1 MFQSLR
7 RLRQRRATI
16 DRLYGAIVA
25 QARAPG
31 FYADL
36 AVPDTVS
43 GRFDMMVLHVYL
55 FYRRLA
61 RDGAEMR
68 ALGQE
73 LFDRFCAD
81 MDGTLRERGVGDL
94 AVPRKMRAIGE
105 AFYGRA
111 GVYDAALAAGD
122 DTALAAALEKNVF
135 GGAPGR
141 AAQAQGLARY
151 VRRTEALLAATD
163 AHAIAAGAIGF
174 APLVEAVG

>member
-25 QARAPG
+25 QARAPA

-36 AVPDTVS
+36 GVPDTVS

-55 FYRRLA
+55 VYRRLA
-61 RDGAEMR
+61 VEPGTR
-68 ALGQE
+68 AVGQE

-111 GVYDAALAAGD
+111 RVYDAALGAAD
-122 DTALAAALEKNVF
+122 DASLAAALKKNVF
-135 GGAPGR
+135 GGTPGSD
-141 AAQAQGLARY
+141 AQVRRLADY
-151 VRRTEALLAATD
+151 VRRTEAVLTRL
-163 AHAIAAGAIGF
+163 GAETIVCGSWAF
-174 APLVEAVG
+174 PQPAEASA

>member
-25 QARAPG
+25 QARLPA
-31 FYADL
+31 FYADVG
-36 AVPDTVS
+36 VPDTVS

-55 FYRRLA
+55 VYRRLA
-61 RDGAEMR
+61 SESGTR
-68 ALGQE
+68 AAGQA
-73 LFDRFCAD
+73 LFDHFCAD

-111 GVYDAALAAGD
+111 RVYDTALASAD
-122 DTALAAALEKNVF
+122 DGHLAAALEKNVF
-135 GGAPGR
+135 GR
-141 AAQAQGLARY
+141 ASDAGGEGQRLAAY
-151 VRRTEALLAATD
+151 VRRAEATLMRLDPA
-163 AHAIAAGAIGF
+163 AIAEGALDF
-174 APLVEAVG
+174 PQPAEATP

>member
-25 QARAPG
+25 QARAPV

-36 AVPDTVS
+36 AVPDSLS

-55 FYRRLA
+55 VYRRLA
-61 RDGAEMR
+61 SDPGTR
-68 ALGQE
+68 AVGQE

-111 GVYDAALAAGD
+111 RVYDAALAAVD
-122 DTALAAALEKNVF
+122 DAALVAALEKNVF
-135 GGAPGR
+135 GDGP
-141 AAQAQGLARY
+141 GLAGQGRRLAVY
-151 VRRTEALLAATD
+151 VRRTEADLAD
-163 AHAIAAGAIGF
+163 VSGEAIVGGSLVFRQPAQAGA
-174 APLVEAVG
+174 

>member
-7 RLRQRRATI
+7 RLRQRRETI

-25 QARAPG
+25 QARAPA

-36 AVPDTVS
+36 DVPDTLS

-55 FYRRLA
+55 VYRRLA
-61 RDGAEMR
+61 AESATR
-68 ALGQE
+68 VAGQA

-81 MDGTLRERGVGDL
+81 MDGTLRERGIGDL

-111 GVYDAALAAGD
+111 RVYDAALGAAD
-122 DTALAAALEKNVF
+122 DAALVAALERNVF
-135 GGAPGR
+135 GE
-141 AAQAQGLARY
+141 AAGLAARGRRLAAY
-151 VRRTEALLAATD
+151 VRRTEAVLAQAS
-163 AHAIAAGAIGF
+163 AAAIVDGS
-174 APLVEAVG
+174 LVFPEPAEASA

>member
-7 RLRQRRATI
+7 RLRQRRETI
-16 DRLYGAIVA
+16 DRLYGLIVA
-25 QARAPG
+25 QARTPA

-36 AVPDTVS
+36 GVPDTVS

-55 FYRRLA
+55 AYRRLA
-61 RDGAEMR
+61 SQSATR
-68 ALGQE
+68 AAGQK

-111 GVYDAALAAGD
+111 RVYDAALAAAD
-122 DTALAAALEKNVF
+122 DAALAAALEKNVF
-135 GGAPGR
+135 GGASGS
-141 AAQAQGLARY
+141 AAQGRRLAAY
-151 VRRTEALLAATD
+151 VRRTEVLLAQLGAE
-163 AHAIAAGAIGF
+163 AIVGGSLVFPEPAGAN
-174 APLVEAVG
+174 A

>member
-7 RLRQRRATI
+7 RLCQRRETI

-25 QARAPG
+25 QARAPA

-36 AVPDTVS
+36 DVPDTLS

-55 FYRRLA
+55 VYRRLA
-61 RDGAEMR
+61 SESGTR
-68 ALGQE
+68 AAGQE

-81 MDGTLRERGVGDL
+81 MDGTLRERGIGDL

-111 GVYDAALAAGD
+111 RSYDAALAAAED
-122 DTALAAALEKNVF
+122 AALAAALEKNVF
-135 GGAPGR
+135 GGGAGL
-141 AAQAQGLARY
+141 AAQGRRLAAY
-151 VRRTEALLAATD
+151 VRRTEAVLARLNAE
-163 AHAIAAGAIGF
+163 AIVGGSLAF
-174 APLVEAVG
+174 PEPVEASA